1 MKECTLLL
9 DIQVNYVYNIIVL
22 RDMGNLSMSRKEV
35 VKVVS
40 EIGQSYSYVQ
50 ADNHWDYLVLEE
62 SLTNIKMHG
71 QVITAQTAT
80 LGLSQICVSL
90 QYHWHVVI

>member
-50 ADNHWDYLVLEE
+50 ADNHWE
-62 SLTNIKMHG
+62 
-71 QVITAQTAT
+71 
-80 LGLSQICVSL
+80 
-90 QYHWHVVI
+90 